1 MNKVEN
7 FDQLAQNLNAW
18 VDKEFLPARSKAWLF
33 YNSAKIHWMGAFIDS
48 IENHV
53 VNEVDDEII
62 QAENNV
68 VLRWFNDGNDLF
80 ALADLVY
87 MDHDFGYDDHY
98 GVNNYETLWA
108 FAVEVLQGYYKNKEV
123 E

>member
-7 FDQLAQNLNAW
+7 FDQLVQNLNAW
-18 VDKEFLPARSKAWLF
+18 VDKEFLPTRSKAWLF

-48 IENHV
+48 IENYV

-98 GVNNYETLWA
+98 GVNSYETLWA